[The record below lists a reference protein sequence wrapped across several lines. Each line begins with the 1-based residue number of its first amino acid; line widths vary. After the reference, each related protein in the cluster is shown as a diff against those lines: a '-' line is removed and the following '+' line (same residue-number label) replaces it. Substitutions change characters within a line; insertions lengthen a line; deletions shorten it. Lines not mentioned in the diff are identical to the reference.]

1 MHVQPLV
8 ILFQRL
14 SSLCMPA
21 LRDLKR
27 KRCELPVP
35 TDQPQKRSGPLLT
48 ATRSFISPTTISAKV
63 PSAATS
69 CHRAHTSSADAVCS
83 TLDPL
88 HCSKDTAQLFAEN
101 RHMRT
106 VNRLL
111 VRVASRHRAKAAACR
126 RARGERRRR
135 RSFSCISG
143 VNHVRQSWEYLC
155 GVLAYAGRGGGDGW
169 RWAPMHTPKSRRGSR
184 AAIWRRRVISHAR
197 PVSLT
202 HVMSAQ

>member
-1 MHVQPLV
+1 
-8 ILFQRL
+8 
-14 SSLCMPA
+14 MPA

-155 GVLAYAGRGGGDGW
+155 GVRAYMPGVVAVMGGDG
-169 RWAPMHTPKSRRGSR
+169 RRCTLRR
-184 AAIWRRRVISHAR
+184 ADAAAGRQSGGGAA
-197 PVSLT
+197 SLT
-202 HVMSAQ
+202 HGS

>member
-1 MHVQPLV
+1 
-8 ILFQRL
+8 
-14 SSLCMPA
+14 MPA
-21 LRDLKR
+21 LRDLKKR
-27 KRCELPVP
+27 RCELPVR

-155 GVLAYAGRGGGDGW
+155 GVRAYMPGVVAVWVAMGADAHSEEQTRRPGGNLAAAR
-169 RWAPMHTPKSRRGSR
+169 HLSRTAREPDSR
-184 AAIWRRRVISHAR
+184 
-197 PVSLT
+197 
-202 HVMSAQ
+202 HVRAVMR

>member
-1 MHVQPLV
+1 
-8 ILFQRL
+8 
-14 SSLCMPA
+14 MPA
-21 LRDLKR
+21 LRDLKK
-27 KRCELPVP
+27 KRCELPVR

-126 RARGERRRR
+126 PESSRRAQKTTIIFMHLWRQSRQTELGVSVWR
-135 RSFSCISG
+135 SCI
-143 VNHVRQSWEYLC
+143 
-155 GVLAYAGRGGGDGW
+155 YAGRVAVMGGDG
-169 RWAPMHTPKSRRGSR
+169 RRCTLRR
-184 AAIWRRRVISHAR
+184 ADAAAGRQSGGGAA
-197 PVSLT
+197 SLT
-202 HVMSAQ
+202 HGP

>member
-1 MHVQPLV
+1 
-8 ILFQRL
+8 
-14 SSLCMPA
+14 MPA
-21 LRDLKR
+21 LRHLKK
-27 KRCELPVP
+27 KRCELPVR

-69 CHRAHTSSADAVCS
+69 CHRAHTSSADASCS

-126 RARGERRRR
+126 PESSRRAQKTTII
-135 RSFSCISG
+135 FMHG
-143 VNHVRQSWEYLC
+143 VNHVRQSWDVSVWRSC
-155 GVLAYAGRGGGDGW
+155 IYAGRGGGDGW
-169 RWAPMHTPKSRRGSR
+169 RWAPMHTPKSRRGGR
-184 AAIWRRRVISHAR
+184 AAIWRRRGISHAR

>member
-1 MHVQPLV
+1 MSFPCAQINPRSDQALCLLQRVPLSAP
-8 ILFQRL
+8 QR
-14 SSLCMPA
+14 SLQKSRAPQRPA
-21 LRDLKR
+21 
-27 KRCELPVP
+27 
-35 TDQPQKRSGPLLT
+35 T
-48 ATRSFISPTTISAKV
+48 
-63 PSAATS
+63 
-69 CHRAHTSSADAVCS
+69 AHTSSADAVCS

-155 GVLAYAGRGGGDGW
+155 GVRAYMPGVVAVMGGDG
-169 RWAPMHTPKSRRGSR
+169 RRCTLRR
-184 AAIWRRRVISHAR
+184 ADAAAGRQSGGGAS
-197 PVSLT
+197 SLT
-202 HVMSAQ
+202 HGP

>member
-1 MHVQPLV
+1 
-8 ILFQRL
+8 
-14 SSLCMPA
+14 MPA

-35 TDQPQKRSGPLLT
+35 TDQPQKRSGPLCLLQRVPLSVLQRSLQKSRAPQRP
-48 ATRSFISPTTISAKV
+48 AT
-63 PSAATS
+63 
-69 CHRAHTSSADAVCS
+69 AHTSSADAVCS

-126 RARGERRRR
+126 LESSRRAQKTTII
-135 RSFSCISG
+135 FM
-143 VNHVRQSWEYLC
+143 HLWRQSRQTELGCICVAFVHIYTP
-155 GVLAYAGRGGGDGW
+155 GVVAVMGGDG
-169 RWAPMHTPKSRRGSR
+169 RRCTLRR
-184 AAIWRRRVISHAR
+184 ADAAAGRQSGGGAA
-197 PVSLT
+197 SLT
-202 HVMSAQ
+202 HGP

>member
-1 MHVQPLV
+1 
-8 ILFQRL
+8 
-14 SSLCMPA
+14 MPA
-21 LRDLKR
+21 LRDLKKR
-27 KRCELPVP
+27 RCELPVR

-69 CHRAHTSSADAVCS
+69 CYRAHTSSADAVCS

-155 GVLAYAGRGGGDGW
+155 GVRAYMPGVVAVMGGDG
-169 RWAPMHTPKSRRGSR
+169 RRCTLRR
-184 AAIWRRRVISHAR
+184 ADAAAGRQSGCGAS
-197 PVSLT
+197 SLT
-202 HVMSAQ
+202 HGP

>member
-1 MHVQPLV
+1 MSFPCAQINHRSDQALCLLQRVPLSAP
-8 ILFQRL
+8 QR
-14 SSLCMPA
+14 SLQKSRAPQRPA
-21 LRDLKR
+21 TERTL
-27 KRCELPVP
+27 
-35 TDQPQKRSGPLLT
+35 PLLT
-48 ATRSFISPTTISAKV
+48 P
-63 PSAATS
+63 
-69 CHRAHTSSADAVCS
+69 CS
-83 TLDPL
+83 TLDHL
-88 HCSKDTAQLFAEN
+88 HRSKDTAQLFAEN

>member
-1 MHVQPLV
+1 
-8 ILFQRL
+8 
-14 SSLCMPA
+14 MPA
-21 LRDLKR
+21 LRDLKK
-27 KRCELPVP
+27 KRCELPVR

-69 CHRAHTSSADAVCS
+69 CYRAHTSSADAVCS

-155 GVLAYAGRGGGDGW
+155 GVRAYMPGVVAVMGGDG
-169 RWAPMHTPKSRRGSR
+169 RRCTLRR
-184 AAIWRRRVISHAR
+184 ADAAAGRQSGGGAA
-197 PVSLT
+197 SLT
-202 HVMSAQ
+202 HGP